1 MKYYT
6 SDLHFG
12 HRNILSFEADSRPF
26 STVEEMDTE
35 YIKRWNNKVKKG
47 DEIYILGDLSFY
59 KGEGTMKI
67 LRQLNGMKF
76 LIRGNHDHLFLDD
89 PTFDES
95 LFVWV
100 KDTTMIKDGDYRIS
114 LFHYPIQ
121 VWNEQHHG
129 ALHFYGHVHSNSGT
143 MHPMKYEIPNSYNVG
158 VDIWGEPVSLEEIL
172 HYTNKSSPEFILKY
186 KLRKDV

>member
-1 MKYYT
+1 MKYYI

-12 HRNILSFEADSRPF
+12 HRNILSFEPKNRPF
-26 STVEEMDTE
+26 KTVTEMNDE
-35 YIKRWNNKVKKG
+35 YIRRWNNKVKKG

-59 KGEGTMKI
+59 KGEETNWI
-67 LRQLNGMKF
+67 LMKF
-76 LIRGNHDHLFLDD
+76 LIRGNHGHLFLDD
-89 PTFDES
+89 KDFDQS

-100 KDTTMIKDGDYRIS
+100 KDTTMIKDGDHRIS

-129 ALHFYGHVHSNSGT
+129 SLHFYGHVHSNSGT

-158 VDIWGEPVSLEEIL
+158 IDVIQEPMTKDEIL
-172 HYTNKSSPEFILKY
+172 NFYER
-186 KLRKDV
+186 RK